1 MSTGVVQAASFLNPL
16 CLGGEST
23 QNTRSGTNE
32 PNFYS
37 VKPKKTNPNEP
48 ISKPFLSQSNPKFR
62 LLEIPTQGEAE
73 GHRAATRGATLKW
86 QAVTSPVKARQ
97 CKNDVVKN
105 MKPEKNREQTQA
117 ALLFLRASS
126 FFRHSSFELRH
137 FHPKG

>member
-73 GHRAATRGATLKW
+73 GHRAATRGARAAIFVNLRTNLFFTKLV
-86 QAVTSPVKARQ
+86 QPGLDSDHPATR
-97 CKNDVVKN
+97 VVKGN
-105 MKPEKNREQTQA
+105 QSKSRVKNEAEHTHTSQMIND
-117 ALLFLRASS
+117 
-126 FFRHSSFELRH
+126 
-137 FHPKG
+137 K